1 MMSKKDVSPAS
12 HGHREQK
19 TRLAGTRASHSKGAV
34 RRRLCPCH
42 PHTSSAPEHEWDAE
56 SHPKSTLVGQQP
68 WGRLAG
74 AEIVPFV
81 GLAAARMICSH
92 ARSPASMGKEAGGRG
107 CVSSRWKQLK
117 VTRSP
122 VTTN

>member
-19 TRLAGTRASHSKGAV
+19 TRLVGARAS

-42 PHTSSAPEHEWDAE
+42 PHTSSAPEHKWDAE

-81 GLAAARMICSH
+81 GLAAARMICSD

-107 CVSSRWKQLK
+107 GLSSRWKQLK

-122 VTTN
+122 ATTN